1 MRTERVALSVHR
13 GRQGEGTGDGWT
25 RTERGR
31 TGWRGGAASSM
42 RSRRTRWRTR
52 KRRRWRRGS
61 DGRGNLKPDQLI
73 GRNEKSR
80 VVGLRGWRCRRRE
93 RAGATAHR
101 RWEGDGVAEEGGGGG
116 DEERGPGGREGCR
129 LARGIGARRVE
140 GARQDG
146 GQAGGREGERNGEET
161 AAREAGRWDCR
172 ALF

>member
-1 MRTERVALSVHR
+1 
-13 GRQGEGTGDGWT
+13 
-25 RTERGR
+25 
-31 TGWRGGAASSM
+31 M

-116 DEERGPGGREGCR
+116 DEERGPGEREGCR
-129 LARGIGARRVE
+129 LARGIGVRRE
-140 GARQDG
+140 GGTRGRASGR
-146 GQAGGREGERNGEET
+146 GGREGGRERSGEET